1 MKFKSNFITK
11 LTHWEY
17 WPTWLVYLP
26 VVFYYLILSVR
37 ARSFFFFTQ
46 ANPDMEMGGLYNC
59 SKYRQLRKL
68 RPDLIPKT
76 VFLEPGTSLDVALK
90 ALANKGIEFPLI
102 AKPDRGER
110 GTAVKVVTDKEEL
123 DIYLLRNSTD
133 LLLQE
138 FIQTPFEAGVFYYR
152 LPGEKCGT
160 IPSIVLKEFLT
171 VVGDGKTNLKDLV
184 DESPRGR
191 LVSKSLFNS
200 NGLNPEEVL
209 PLGKERILEP
219 IGNHNRGTKFING
232 TKLSNPTL
240 VRFFD
245 NLSLQLDNFYYGRV
259 DLKAKSVEDFVRGK
273 GIKVLEVNG
282 VNAEPAHIYDPDT
295 KLWEGIKT
303 LLKHWKLIYEISNE
317 NSQVMQSTTSL
328 KEAWIHY
335 VQRKKIKK

>member
-17 WPTWLVYLP
+17 WPTWLVYSP
-26 VVFYYLILSVR
+26 VVFYYLLLSAR
-37 ARSFFFFTQ
+37 ARSFFFFTLT
-46 ANPDMEMGGLYNC
+46 NPHMEMGGLYNC

-68 RPDLIPKT
+68 PSDLIPKT
-76 VFLEPGTSLDVALK
+76 VFLKPGTSMEMALK
-90 ALANKGIEFPLI
+90 ALSNIGIEFPLI

-110 GTAVKVVTDKEEL
+110 GTAVKVIRNRVGLKAYL
-123 DIYLLRNSTD
+123 DHSKADI
-133 LLLQE
+133 LLQE
-138 FIQTPFEAGVFYYR
+138 FIQTSFEAGVFYYK
-152 LPGEKCGT
+152 LPTEKAGN

-171 VVGDGKTNLKDLV
+171 VVGDGKTSLKELV

-191 LVSKSLFNS
+191 LVSKNLFKGD
-200 NGLNPEEVL
+200 GLNPEEVL

-219 IGNHNRGTKFING
+219 IGNHNRGTKFIDG

-245 NLSLQLDNFYYGRV
+245 KLSLQLDSFYYGRV
-259 DLKAKSVEDFVRGK
+259 DLKANSVEDFVQGR
-273 GIKVLEVNG
+273 GIKVLEING
-282 VNAEPAHIYDPDT
+282 VNAEPAHIYDPDA

-303 LLKHWKLIYEISNE
+303 LLKHWSLIYKISKE
-317 NSQVMQSTTSL
+317 NSSFLHSTTSL
-328 KEAWIHY
+328 KEAWAHY